1 MIDHD
6 GPDDAGIIFLD
17 IDGVLNNGEFL
28 TAQNKAGLVV
38 VNDAFDLSSQVDP
51 AMVARLNS
59 IVDRTGAIVVLSSS
73 WRVMAGLGKTSMILR
88 SKGFNHKLVG
98 ETPYMRGNYPRG
110 TEIQAW
116 LTANRMGASRFV
128 VLDDDRDAG
137 EGHPHRF
144 VLVKDGLSDEDVNLA
159 VKILKSSNQ
168 ELDPSPGTSKPKS
181 ISKKH
186 RQERLRR

>member
-17 IDGVLNNGEFL
+17 IDGVLNNNEFL
-28 TAQNKAGLVV
+28 LAQSKAGIVL
-38 VNDAFDLSSQVDP
+38 VNDEFDLGSQIDP
-51 AMVARLNS
+51 TMVARLNS
-59 IVDRTGAIVVLSSS
+59 LIEQTGAMVVLSSS

-88 SKGFNHKLVG
+88 SKGFKHRFVG
-98 ETPYMRGNYPRG
+98 ETPYMRGSYPRG

-116 LTANRMGASRFV
+116 LTTNRMGASRFV

-144 VLVKDGLSDEDVNLA
+144 VLIKDGLCDDDVQSA
-159 VKILKSSNQ
+159 VRILRSSNQ
-168 ELDPSPGTSKPKS
+168 ELDPTPGASKPNVVT
-181 ISKKH
+181 KK
-186 RQERLRR
+186 RRGRK